1 MSVKRVIF
9 IRPGETEWNK
19 VGRWQGI
26 VAIPINLHGIGQA
39 KRLAKFVRNIHL
51 DTIYSSDLRRA
62 KDTAAVL
69 SEYTKVPFHYDERL
83 RERHMGLWQ
92 GLTTYEI
99 QDWYKVKYQELLAD
113 PHNIPAPN
121 GESRKHV
128 AERVSAAFHE
138 MLAKGGETIGIIS
151 HTTTTRTLL
160 AELVPDSKPFDL
172 QFRNMSVTTIAA
184 NDDGTWR
191 ISQLDDV
198 THLDGMSSDPFKGRI
213 G

>member
-26 VAIPINLHGIGQA
+26 VAIPLNLHGIGQA

-51 DTIYSSDLRRA
+51 DVIYSSDLRRA
-62 KDTAAVL
+62 KDTAIVL

-92 GLTTYEI
+92 GLTTNEI
-99 QDWYKVKYQELLAD
+99 RDWYKVPYQELLAD
-113 PHNIPAPN
+113 PHNLPAPN
-121 GESRKHV
+121 GESRKQV
-128 AERVSAAFHE
+128 ADRVSECFHE
-138 MLAKGGETIGIIS
+138 IMTKGSETIGIIS
-151 HTTTTRTLL
+151 HTTATRTLL
-160 AELVPDSKPFDL
+160 AELVPDSKPYDL
-172 QFRNMSVTTIAA
+172 QFRNMSVTTIVA
-184 NDDGTWR
+184 NDDGTWE
-191 ISQLDDV
+191 ITQKDDV
-198 THLDGMSSDPFKGRI
+198 THLEGMPSDPFTGRI